1 MKVVLDSNLLVSAI
15 EFGGKPDTI
24 SKLII
29 SRKVVG
35 YISEDIINEVLG
47 ILDRKFTYLPVR
59 LVQIRN
65 FLRAAFVVVI
75 TGSIPRASRDPKDDH
90 ILAITNE
97 QKIDFIITGDKDLLV
112 LRQYRNVPI
121 ITVNDFLQKYET

>member
-1 MKVVLDSNLLVSAI
+1 MKVVLDSNILVSAI
-15 EFGGKPDTI
+15 EFGGKPDKI
-24 SKLII
+24 LKHII

-35 YISEDIINEVLG
+35 YISEDIINEVLR
-47 ILDRKFTYLPVR
+47 ILDRKFAYLPVR

-75 TGSIPRASRDPKDDH
+75 IGSIPRASRDPKDDH